1 MTTLPNAA
9 HTDVTVEYQD
19 TARERRKKEFPRI
32 TAAWLSWTIFAIAT
46 ALILVRIPQ
55 TKAFLDQQVPLEAP
69 ADMEPELVELS
80 VSVALLL
87 GVVAFM
93 IVLGIYLSVASYLE
107 RHLFKVSLPA
117 ASTPRIGLFT
127 SIVGVSVPFVQL
139 WALIAGAMPEPA
151 LRFLPVLGVTVLTTA
166 GFLLATRSQKQ
177 PKRGLVM
184 VLAVVFGC
192 AIAVF

>member
-1 MTTLPNAA
+1 MTTLPSAA
-9 HTDVTVEYQD
+9 RKDVTVDYQG
-19 TARERRKKEFPRI
+19 TARERRKMEFPRI
-32 TAAWLSWTIFAIAT
+32 TTSWVSWSIFAIVM

-55 TKAFLDQQVPLEAP
+55 TKAYLDQQVPLEAP

-93 IVLGIYLSVASYLE
+93 MVLGIYLSVASYLE
-107 RHLFKVSLPA
+107 RHLFKVSLLA
-117 ASTPRIGLFT
+117 TSTPRIGLFT
-127 SIVGVSVPFVQL
+127 GIVGVTVLFVQL

-166 GFLLATRSQKQ
+166 AFLFATRSQKQ
-177 PKRGLVM
+177 PKRGLVI
-184 VLAVVFGC
+184 VLAMVFGC